1 MPLQNDHSIQTDST
15 HAEIAQEL
23 PPRFPI
29 RWRWT
34 MLVGFAVMLAVLALS
49 LVILDMER
57 EAWLKNQET
66 QAEVLVDRL
75 GDELKIPMLIGSS
88 AEIELIIE
96 GKKGFLAKVPDVL
109 GVHIQYANGKE
120 QHFGDISQDDMLHIS
135 QDDMLLNSLATN
147 SHIVRIPAD
156 RLWYIKKVEYAGTV
170 VGIVGVRYS
179 EQAWEDLAGRLVGR
193 MSIAAALVV
202 LMSSVL
208 VYWIAGRMSRP
219 LEMLA
224 DAAQHVAYGDY
235 SVRLPV
241 TGNDEVSD
249 ATSQFNAM
257 VEELAHKEEIKD
269 VFGRYL
275 NPKLVSEVFEGGS
288 MSSHDNH
295 RQEVTVL
302 FADMVGF
309 TAFSETTET
318 EEIVEVLNKHFEVF
332 HRIIDYY
339 GGHVDKYIGDAVMAV
354 FNHPNEDP
362 DHIRHSV
369 MAGLA
374 MVVACSRLGVLRDNG
389 EPIQFRVGLNHG
401 EVIVGNIG
409 AAERLEYTVIG
420 DTVNVASRM
429 GGLGE
434 GGEVVLSHATFA
446 HLGGNEFSFDEMGER
461 DIKGVS
467 KPMRCGTISPAEE
480 SVKRNIAHAVA
491 LAFDLTLPSDVR
503 QIIGDV

>member
-1 MPLQNDHSIQTDST
+1 
-15 HAEIAQEL
+15 
-23 PPRFPI
+23 
-29 RWRWT
+29 
-34 MLVGFAVMLAVLALS
+34 MLVGFTVMLAVLVLS

-57 EAWLKNQET
+57 EAWLKNQEA

-75 GDELKIPMLIGSS
+75 ADELKIPMLAGSS
-88 AEIELIIE
+88 AEIELIIK

-109 GVHIQYANGKE
+109 GVHVQYANGKD
-120 QHFGDISQDDMLHIS
+120 QHFGDIGRDDLLHIS
-135 QDDMLLNSLATN
+135 QDALLLNNSATN
-147 SHIVRIPAD
+147 SHIARLTND
-156 RLWYIKKVEYAGTV
+156 RLWYIKKVEYSGTA
-170 VGIVGVRYS
+170 VGIVAVRYS
-179 EQAWEDLAGRLVGR
+179 EQAWKDLAGRLVGR
-193 MSIAAALVV
+193 MSIAATLVV
-202 LMSSVL
+202 LMSGVL
-208 VYWIAGRMSRP
+208 VFWIAGRMSRP

-224 DAAQHVAYGDY
+224 DAAQHVAHGDY

-241 TGNDEVSD
+241 SGNDEISD
-249 ATSQFNAM
+249 ATTQFNVM
-257 VEELAHKEEIKD
+257 VEELAHKEQIKD

-275 NPKLVSEVFEGGS
+275 NPKLVSDVFEGGS
-288 MSSHDNH
+288 MSSYENH

-309 TAFSETTET
+309 TAFSESTKT

-332 HRIIDYY
+332 HRIIHYY

-362 DHIRHSV
+362 DHVRHSV

-374 MVVACSRLGVLRDNG
+374 MVVACSKLGVLRGNG
-389 EPIQFRVGLNHG
+389 EPIQFRVGLNYG
-401 EVIVGNIG
+401 EAIVGNIG

-434 GGEVVLSHATFA
+434 GGEVVCSHTTFA
-446 HLGGNEFSFDEMGER
+446 QLGGDEFAFDEMGVR

-467 KPMRCGTISPAEE
+467 KPIRCGTIRAAEE
-480 SVKRNIAHAVA
+480 SAQRNIAHAVA

-503 QIIGDV
+503 DIIGDL

>member
-1 MPLQNDHSIQTDST
+1 MRSLNDSF
-15 HAEIAQEL
+15 AQVELPDFDEQPDL

-34 MLVGFAVMLAVLALS
+34 MLVGFAVMLAVLVLS

-57 EAWLKNQET
+57 DAWLKNQET
-66 QAEVLVDRL
+66 QAAVLVDRL
-75 GDELKIPMLIGSS
+75 GDELKIPMLVGSS
-88 AEIELIIE
+88 AEVELIIRGE
-96 GKKGFLAKVPDVL
+96 KGFMKKVPDVL
-109 GVHIQYANGKE
+109 AVHLQYAGGGDA
-120 QHFGDISQDDMLHIS
+120 HFGAVSKEDDVI
-135 QDDMLLNSLATN
+135 LNRMIEEPHAYRLPTE
-147 SHIVRIPAD
+147 
-156 RLWYIKKVEYAGTV
+156 RLWYVKKVEYAGTV
-170 VGIVGVRYS
+170 VGTVAVRYS
-179 EQAWEDLAGRLVGR
+179 EQAWEDLAGKLVGR
-193 MSIAAALVV
+193 MSIAAFVVV

-208 VYWIAGRMSRP
+208 VYWIAGRMSQP

-224 DAAQHVAYGDY
+224 DAAKHVAYGDY
-235 SVRLPV
+235 TIRLPV
-241 TGNDEVSD
+241 SGNDEISD

-257 VEELAHKEEIKD
+257 VNELAHKEEIRD

-275 NPKLVSEVFEGGS
+275 NPKLVADVFEGGLAGAE
-288 MSSHDNH
+288 NR

-318 EEIVEVLNKHFEVF
+318 EEVVDVLNKHFEVF

-354 FNHPNEDP
+354 FNHPNEDI
-362 DHIRHSV
+362 DHVRHAV

-374 MVVACSRLGVLRDNG
+374 MVAACSKLGVLRDNG
-389 EPIQFRVGLNHG
+389 EPIQFRVGLNRG
-401 EVIVGNIG
+401 DAIVGNIG

-434 GGEVVLSHATFA
+434 GGEVVISEDTFQVLSK
-446 HLGGNEFSFDEMGER
+446 EFQFEDMGEQSV
-461 DIKGVS
+461 KGVS
-467 KPMRCGTISPAEE
+467 QPIRCGRISSADAAIR
-480 SVKRNIAHAVA
+480 RNIAHAVA

-503 QIIGDV
+503 QVIGDVEES

>member
-1 MPLQNDHSIQTDST
+1 MLSPNDSLLHVETPE
-15 HAEIAQEL
+15 AEITGEL

-34 MLVGFAVMLAVLALS
+34 MLVGFAVMLAVLVLS

-57 EAWLKNQET
+57 DAWLKHQES
-66 QAEVLVDRL
+66 QAAILVDRL
-75 GDELKIPMLIGSS
+75 GDELKIPMLVGSS
-88 AEIELIIE
+88 AEVELIVQGE
-96 GKKGFLAKVPDVL
+96 KGFLKKVPDVL
-109 GVHIQYANGKE
+109 GVHIQYAGGGDK
-120 QHFGDISQDDMLHIS
+120 HFGSVGKQDDPVLNRLVDNS
-135 QDDMLLNSLATN
+135 QAMRLPTE
-147 SHIVRIPAD
+147 
-156 RLWYIKKVEYAGTV
+156 RLWYVKKVEYAGTV
-170 VGIVGVRYS
+170 VGTVAVRFS
-179 EQAWEDLAGRLVGR
+179 EQAWEELAGQLVGR
-193 MSIAAALVV
+193 MALAAVLVV
-202 LMSSVL
+202 VMSSVL
-208 VYWIAGRMSRP
+208 VYWIAGRMSHP

-224 DAAQHVAYGDY
+224 DAAKHVAYGDY

-241 TGNDEVSD
+241 TGNDEISD
-249 ATSQFNAM
+249 ATSQFNSM
-257 VEELAHKEEIKD
+257 VEELAHKEEIRD

-275 NPKLVSEVFEGGS
+275 NPKLVADVFEGGLTS
-288 MSSHDNH
+288 AENR

-318 EEIVEVLNKHFEVF
+318 EEIVDVLNKHFEVF

-354 FNHPNEDP
+354 FNHPNEDV
-362 DHIRHSV
+362 DHVRHAV

-374 MVVACSRLGVLRDNG
+374 MVAACSRLGVLRDNG
-389 EPIQFRVGLNHG
+389 EPIQFRVGLNWG
-401 EVIVGNIG
+401 QVIVGSIG

-434 GGEVVLSHATFA
+434 GGEVILSSGTFK
-446 HLGGNEFSFDEMGER
+446 HLGKEFVFDEMGER
-461 DIKGVS
+461 EVKGVS
-467 KPMRCGTISPAEE
+467 QPIRCGRVSSSDHA
-480 SVKRNIAHAVA
+480 VRRNIAHAVA

-503 QIIGDV
+503 QVIGDVEES

>member
-1 MPLQNDHSIQTDST
+1 MPLQNDNSVQIDSSHSGAAS
-15 HAEIAQEL
+15 EL

-34 MLVGFAVMLAVLALS
+34 MLVGFAVMLAVLVLS

-75 GDELKIPMLIGSS
+75 GDELKIPMLVGSS
-88 AEIELIIE
+88 ADIELIIK
-96 GKKGFLAKVPDVL
+96 GKKGFLTKVPDVL
-109 GVHIQYANGKE
+109 GVHIQYANGKD
-120 QHFGDISQDDMLHIS
+120 QHFGDIGQDDP
-135 QDDMLLNSLATN
+135 LLNKLVQS
-147 SHIVRIPAD
+147 SSIVRLPTE
-156 RLWYIKKVEYAGTV
+156 RLWYVKKVEYAGTV
-170 VGIVGVRYS
+170 VGAVGVRYS
-179 EQAWEDLAGRLVGR
+179 EEAWEELAGRLVGR
-193 MSIAAALVV
+193 MAIAAVLVV
-202 LMSSVL
+202 MMSSVL
-208 VYWIAGRMSRP
+208 VYWIAGRMSHP

-241 TGNDEVSD
+241 SGNDEISD

-275 NPKLVSEVFEGGS
+275 NPKLVSDVFEGGS
-288 MSSHDNH
+288 MSSYDNR

-309 TAFSETTET
+309 TAFSETTDT
-318 EEIVEVLNKHFEVF
+318 EEVVDVLNKHFEVF

-354 FNHPNEDP
+354 FNHPNEDS
-362 DHIRHSV
+362 DHVRHSV

-374 MVVACSRLGVLRDNG
+374 MVVACSKLGVLRNNG
-389 EPIQFRVGLNHG
+389 EPIQFRVGLNNG
-401 EVIVGNIG
+401 EAIVGNIG

-434 GGEVVLSHATFA
+434 GGEVVLSRPTFD
-446 HLGGNEFSFDEMGER
+446 HIGSDEFAFDDMGER

-467 KPMRCGTISPAEE
+467 KPLRCGRVKPVEE
-480 SVKRNIAHAVA
+480 SAQRNISHAVA